1 MKNLLSNSL
10 TIRRRSATLL
20 ALLGLWLGNLAGA
33 QTATFDLDTATPTL
47 TPGQTVPFDQTA
59 GAVTAHF
66 SASSGGFSVQNYNTT
81 FLILPRFSGNYL
93 FPNSGDPGVLVI
105 QFSQQITNLV
115 MDFATAEATPN
126 ENRTP
131 IQLTAYTNSTST
143 PPVGTLVQVG
153 NFGTN
158 GIPMGTLTFNSATP
172 FNLVTLMLTTNLATG
187 FLVDNLVVKV
197 SGGTNF
203 TIATS
208 ASPPNGGTTTGAATY
223 LSGAPVTV
231 LAEAHPGY
239 AFVNWT
245 ENGIEVST
253 LANYGFTATAFRTL
267 VANFVPTY
275 DIATS
280 ASPLAGGTTSGDGTY
295 PAGVGVNVK
304 ATATLGNVFVNW
316 TEAGVSVSTWADYHF
331 TVHTNR
337 TLVANFAAAFTITT
351 SSAATDAGFT
361 LGDGEYA
368 SGASVTVVA
377 TPNTGY
383 RFVDWTQNDV
393 PVSTSASYS
402 FNAGTNR
409 VLVGNF
415 TVDSTSFTFDFDSG
429 APPLSIGQTTPF
441 EQASGTLTASFSGT
455 NDPAFAVTS
464 DFISGWVLSKFS
476 NNYLAPNVLAGVLD
490 IRFSQP
496 VTSLTLTFATLD
508 FQDVV
513 APTPL
518 RLTAYT
524 NSTGTPAVGTITAT
538 GTYSGNNSMPMGTL
552 SFASATP
559 FNLVRLT
566 LPPTLLEATEFMVD
580 NLNVVIANAP
590 PLPTNPVLAT
600 VRNKPV
606 SFSVTKL
613 ATDPDGDPLTFA
625 VSSASSSGG
634 TVTRLTDVVTYT
646 PPTDY
651 TGSDTFTYTVSDGHN
666 AAANG
671 TVTVPVSAG
680 IAVSLNFIYAGISNG
695 SFVVRFAGVPGYT
708 YTLESSADLTS
719 WHKVINLDAPTSDQ
733 GWGVGVCQFTE
744 PTSGATIRYYRTVYP
759 HY

>member
-1 MKNLLSNSL
+1 MKKLLSNPL

-33 QTATFDLDTATPTL
+33 QTATFDLDTATPAL

-304 ATATLGNVFVNW
+304 ATATPGYVFVNW
-316 TEAGVSVSTWADYHF
+316 TEAGVPVSTWADYHF

-337 TLVANFAAAFTITT
+337 TLVANFTTAFTITT

-383 RFVDWTQNDV
+383 RFVDWTQDDV

-476 NNYLAPNVLAGVLD
+476 NNYLSPNVLAGVLD

-508 FQDVV
+508 FQDVI

-566 LPPTLLEATEFMVD
+566 LPPTLLGATEFMVD
-580 NLNVVIANAP
+580 NLNVQ
-590 PLPTNPVLAT
+590 T
-600 VRNKPV
+600 V
-606 SFSVTKL
+606 
-613 ATDPDGDPLTFA
+613 
-625 VSSASSSGG
+625 GG
-634 TVTRLTDVVTYT
+634 VTYT
-646 PPTDY
+646 ITTSASPGAGGSTSGGGNYNNGASVAVVATADAGFGFLNWTD
-651 TGSDTFTYTVSDGHN
+651 GGVEVSRAASYSFN
-666 AAANG
+666 A
-671 TVTVPVSAG
+671 
-680 IAVSLNFIYAGISNG
+680 
-695 SFVVRFAGVPGYT
+695 
-708 YTLESSADLTS
+708 SADRVLVANFAPRLSIGLTNATALVIS
-719 WHKVINLDAPTSDQ
+719 WPASSLGYNLQEKSELGGGLTWVGNTNIVNVVGDQ
-733 GWGVGVCQFTE
+733 SRVLISPPLGKRF
-744 PTSGATIRYYRTVYP
+744 YRLFHP
-759 HY
+759 